1 MIAQTKTQISMK
13 VFRTFLLAAVT
24 FCSLA
29 MYSCSDP
36 YDEITLQGEEPV
48 TDPHS
53 NGEGSHRD

>member
-1 MIAQTKTQISMK
+1 MK